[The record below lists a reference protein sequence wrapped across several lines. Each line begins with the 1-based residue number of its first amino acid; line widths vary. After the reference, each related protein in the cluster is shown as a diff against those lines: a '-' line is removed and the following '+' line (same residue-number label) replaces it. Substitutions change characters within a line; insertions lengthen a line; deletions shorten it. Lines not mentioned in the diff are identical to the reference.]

1 MHPAMG
7 LLHQKPS
14 GLIKTL
20 LKLHYHSPPIISSC
34 STGYKIAVFF
44 FTVVNNYFIALP
56 SVNRFS
62 TPLVPVLILGSLNDL
77 YLTKPQAIFLSLH
90 LALKSAAYLFVVKKS
105 LSAWRLISIVKW
117 QPWKLVSYHLIPLHS
132 KAVNKLYTKKNH
144 SIYTKNLSNTV

>member
-14 GLIKTL
+14 GFIKTL
-20 LKLHYHSPPIISSC
+20 LKLHYYSPPIISSC
-34 STGYKIAVFF
+34 STGYKIAV
-44 FTVVNNYFIALP
+44 VNNSFIALP

-77 YLTKPQAIFLSLH
+77 YLTKPQAIFLNLH

-105 LSAWRLISIVKW
+105 LSA
-117 QPWKLVSYHLIPLHS
+117 
-132 KAVNKLYTKKNH
+132 
-144 SIYTKNLSNTV
+144 